1 MKVQCIGCTSF
12 SMQKDAR
19 MARNGAGKCEM
30 QKSAGYYV
38 TANYERE
45 CKSYRPA
52 SDETTK
58 KRKDWLNGTD

>member
-1 MKVQCIGCTSF
+1 
-12 SMQKDAR
+12 
-19 MARNGAGKCEM
+19 MARNGAGRCEL

-45 CKSYRPA
+45 CKRYRPA
-52 SDETTK
+52 TDETTK